1 MLFDMIERECL
12 FARNFFKIR
21 PEDVKAYLKEIF
33 VRPTASFQQKMQEKL
48 VVAANVSELMQL
60 YGRICEMG
68 ARTGENAYLAGV
80 FKMYK
85 SFMCTRIEVL
95 LISQVKSLDA
105 AISQESSQT
114 NISLVTRRFAEILV
128 RIVASAG
135 NSIDSIELKD
145 RYFGR

>member
-1 MLFDMIERECL
+1 
-12 FARNFFKIR
+12 
-21 PEDVKAYLKEIF
+21 LKEIF

-68 ARTGENAYLAGV
+68 TRTDENAYLAGV
-80 FKMYK
+80 SKMYK
-85 SFMCTRIEVL
+85 SFMCT
-95 LISQVKSLDA
+95 
-105 AISQESSQT
+105 
-114 NISLVTRRFAEILV
+114 